1 MTPSKQQTRNEES
14 KMRRVRNQNIHSAS
28 PALMFAAGVE
38 SIVSEHM
45 VNPRNNNVEK
55 KADKQQRAAAKPESH
70 GNFFGLLMRQFA
82 NLY

>member
-1 MTPSKQQTRNEES
+1 
-14 KMRRVRNQNIHSAS
+14 MRRIRNQNIHSAS

-45 VNPRNNNVEK
+45 ANPRHQVEEK
-55 KADKQQRAAAKPESH
+55 KADKQRVAIKSEPR

-82 NLY
+82 SH